1 MSHDSEYERIGGS
14 LLDGRQRARIA
25 AQRRRDEVASER
37 EKFIATLRDIAR
49 AAECEHGSEFASL
62 IGGWASTALAGLCVS
77 CNQRPCS
84 TPKVCCRK
92 SLELMAAQKGR
103 SLDDVIESARR
114 TSGPQAPISSPSEPV
129 SGCGE
134 IAQDGDTEETT

>member
-1 MSHDSEYERIGGS
+1 MSHDNEYERIGGS
-14 LLDGRQRARIA
+14 LLDGKQRARIA
-25 AQRRRDEVASER
+25 AQRRRDEIASER

-62 IGGWASTALAGLCVS
+62 IGGWASTALTGLCVS

-103 SLDDVIESARR
+103 SLTDVIESARR
-114 TSGPQAPISSPSEPV
+114 TSGAKPPIQSTDALSPV
-129 SGCGE
+129 QGE
-134 IAQDGDTEETT
+134 HEQDGDTA